1 MGYTFWFDTFDTRAI
16 IEPHKFYVLQAR
28 QRLLSQFNDISREAD
43 EAEQAHYKMLGQYF
57 DPERDDPADSV
68 EAAFN
73 EGISHYLALHEM
85 HNTITLALTAGM
97 FHQFDKALREKM
109 VREFRHWQPAAIDG
123 LIWNVEFPLLIDLLE
138 WAGVQI
144 KAKPFYVKLDA
155 CQLLVNVYK
164 HGKGRSHRDLVSK
177 YPEYYPSA
185 YPKLRGRIG
194 PRPDELK
201 VSEAQFVEIADAI
214 TNFWQNFPEFAN
226 ESDKGIEPQW
236 FASRLK
242 RFTRL

>member
-1 MGYTFWFDTFDTRAI
+1 MGYTFWFDKFDTRAI
-16 IEPHKFYVLQAR
+16 LEPHKFYVLQAR
-28 QRLLSQFNDISREAD
+28 QRLLSQFNDISHEAD
-43 EAEQAHYKMLGQYF
+43 EAVEAHYKMLGQHF
-57 DPERDDPADSV
+57 DPERDDPADSA

-73 EGISHYLALHEM
+73 EGISHYLALDEM

-97 FHQFDKALREKM
+97 FHQFDKTLREKM
-109 VREFRHWQPAAIDG
+109 VREFRQWQPAAIDD
-123 LIWNVEFPLLIDLLE
+123 LIWNVNFPLLIDLLE

-164 HGKGRSHRDLVSK
+164 HGKGRSHWDLVRK

-185 YPKLRGRIG
+185 FSNLRPEG
-194 PRPDELK
+194 LK

-214 TNFWQNFPEFAN
+214 TNFWQNFPEFTK
-226 ESDKGIEPQW
+226 ESEKGVEPHW
-236 FASRLK
+236 FANTLK
-242 RFTRL
+242 RFTRS